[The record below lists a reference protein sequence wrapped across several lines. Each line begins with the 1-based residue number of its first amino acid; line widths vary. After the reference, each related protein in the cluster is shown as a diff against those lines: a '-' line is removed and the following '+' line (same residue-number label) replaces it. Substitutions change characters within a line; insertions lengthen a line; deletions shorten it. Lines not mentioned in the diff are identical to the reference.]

1 MNSAWTH
8 FLQASAP
15 SEHGAHVYSDVSEL
29 AQSVGAYLAT
39 GFDVGEPAVVIA
51 TSEHWSRFAER
62 LADCGWREEE
72 LEEQG
77 LVWLADADETLAAI
91 MVDGA
96 PSRERFEHVV
106 GGLLDRAEERFPG
119 CRIRAFG
126 EMVDL
131 LCQRG
136 DAKSAAAIE
145 DLWNAQATQRSF
157 SLLCAYRLDVFD
169 RATQTSVLPEV
180 CRSHS
185 HIHPV
190 EHPARLQRAVD
201 SALDEALGADAGKVY
216 ALTSDP
222 RRETKFV
229 PAAQLALMWV
239 SAEMPAHAERIL
251 ASARVQYMRDS
262 VGAP

>member
-1 MNSAWTH
+1 
-8 FLQASAP
+8 
-15 SEHGAHVYSDVSEL
+15 VYSDAAEL
-29 AQSVGAYLAT
+29 AQSVGTYLAT
-39 GFDVGEPAVVIA
+39 GFDLGQPAVVIA
-51 TSEHWSRFAER
+51 TPEHWSHVAQR
-62 LADCGWREEE
+62 LAVCGWDEEE
-72 LEEQG
+72 LEQQG
-77 LVWLADADETLAAI
+77 LLWLMDADETLAGI

-96 PSRERFEHVV
+96 PSRERFEQIV
-106 GGLLDRAEERFPG
+106 GGLMDQIEERLPG
-119 CRIRAFG
+119 RRIRAFG

-136 DAKSAAAIE
+136 EARSAAALE
-145 DLWNAQATQRSF
+145 DLWNAHAEQRGGF

-169 RATQTSVLPEV
+169 RVTQVSVLPEV

-185 HIHPV
+185 HIRPV
-190 EHPARLQRAVD
+190 EDPARLQRAVD

-222 RRETKFV
+222 RRETKVV

-251 ASARVQYMRDS
+251 ASARANYRRDS
-262 VGAP
+262 VGPT